1 MKIQK
6 RTNVLFRRKRK
17 MNALII
23 SVLEVLMVGFTV
35 WCLFNEKK
43 LVAFEKRIIRAVRR
57 RKFKIIKGGKN
68 ISKHYA

>member
-1 MKIQK
+1 
-6 RTNVLFRRKRK
+6 

-23 SVLEVLMVGFTV
+23 SVLEVLMVMFTV

-57 RKFKIIKGGKN
+57 RKLKVIKGGKN
-68 ISKHYA
+68 VNKYYA

>member
-1 MKIQK
+1 
-6 RTNVLFRRKRK
+6 

-43 LVAFEKRIIRAVRR
+43 LVAFEKRVIRAVRR